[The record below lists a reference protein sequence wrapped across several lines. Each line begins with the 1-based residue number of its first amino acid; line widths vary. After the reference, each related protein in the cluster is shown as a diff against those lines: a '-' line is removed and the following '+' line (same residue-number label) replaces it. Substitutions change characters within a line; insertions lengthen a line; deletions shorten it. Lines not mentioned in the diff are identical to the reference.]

1 MPFISCFSL
10 VLLRNAITWK
20 IWIFIW
26 VQTIMR
32 KEKLQEIMTSLHEK
46 VESKRDLEM
55 EKSHFFYKE
64 NTTKK

>member
-1 MPFISCFSL
+1 
-10 VLLRNAITWK
+10 
-20 IWIFIW
+20 
-26 VQTIMR
+26 MR